1 MSTIHVKPTD
11 WREARRFRAWELKKQ
26 GWKQKDIAA
35 ALGVTKGAVSQW
47 VSRAAEEGVEGLRT
61 RKPTGK
67 PPRLSPEQR
76 AELPRLLEQGAP
88 AFGFRG
94 ALWTLPRVTD
104 LIRRQFGISYHPS
117 HVGRILVRCGWSP
130 QKPRQRA
137 VQRDEEAIQRW
148 REERWP
154 AIKKRPRRKGGPW
167 FL

>member
-1 MSTIHVKPTD
+1 MDKVQPKPVD
-11 WREARRFRAWELKKQ
+11 WREARRFRGWELQKQ

-67 PPRLSPEQR
+67 PPRLSLEQR
-76 AELPRLLEQGAP
+76 AELPRLLEQGAQ

-94 ALWTLPRVTD
+94 ELWTLPRVAD

-130 QKPRQRA
+130 QKPRKQA
-137 VQRDEEAIQRW
+137 IQRDEEAIQRW

-154 AIKKRPRRKGGPW
+154 SIKKRPRRRLGPW